1 MSEEDTRKAISYEI
15 QRLASEIYGM
25 DRDALTVLMQVQ
37 IVIESGMEGW
47 YQQKEQR
54 LKVEAELWNN
64 RSALIK
70 GENT

>member
-1 MSEEDTRKAISYEI
+1 MTEEETRKAISYQI

-37 IVIESGMEGW
+37 IVIESGMDGW

-54 LKVEAELWNN
+54 LKAEAEFWDN
-64 RSALIK
+64 RNALIK
-70 GENT
+70 GENK